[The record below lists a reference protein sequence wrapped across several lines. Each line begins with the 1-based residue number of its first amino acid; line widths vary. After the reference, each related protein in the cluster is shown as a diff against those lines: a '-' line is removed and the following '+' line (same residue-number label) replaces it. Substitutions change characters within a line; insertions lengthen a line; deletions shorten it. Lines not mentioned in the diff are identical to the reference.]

1 MSYLKDDYREN
12 RSTYWLFVIMVL
24 LLIILAMQSCR
35 SVKLNKTS
43 IKTTTDST
51 AVHTAAAQQSAHSD
65 STANNTTLNDHKSAF
80 KVDFFADSTKP
91 PSPFIIKQQA
101 DGSYYV
107 DPGTNRIKN
116 VSVVNDQLQ
125 QQTNTV
131 NATHWDTASQ
141 TSHDS
146 LNIKQLRIAR
156 EKAKSVSGFGFSGV
170 LVAVPLLLALLAI
183 AVYFLRKY
191 LKNTV

>member
-1 MSYLKDDYREN
+1 MNYLKDDYREN

-24 LLIILAMQSCR
+24 LLIILAMQGCR
-35 SVKLNKTS
+35 TVKLDKTS
-43 IKTTTDST
+43 TKTSTDST
-51 AVHTAAAQQSAHSD
+51 AVHTAAAQQSTHSD
-65 STANNTTLNDHKSAF
+65 SAANNTTLNDHKSAF
-80 KVDFFADSTKP
+80 KVDFFADSVKP
-91 PSPFIIKQQA
+91 PSPFVIKQQA

-107 DPGTNRIKN
+107 DPGTNRIKD

-131 NATHWDTASQ
+131 HATHWDTASQ
-141 TSHDS
+141 TIHDS
-146 LNIKQLRIAR
+146 LHLQQLRITRA
-156 EKAKSVSGFGFSGV
+156 KAKSVSGSGFSGV

-183 AVYFLRKY
+183 AIYFLRKY